1 MFKHI
6 SIATI
11 AVAFTAALCLTGQSN
26 SNITINAGNT
36 SPTNG
41 KQMFTSYCAPCHGA
55 DGRGQGPV
63 AVALKT
69 APSDL
74 TVLSRNNHGKF
85 PSNHVL
91 SVLQFGPQTPSS
103 HGNAQMPVWGP
114 VLGSMNQADPNQR
127 ALRISN
133 ISRYIESIQAE

>member
-1 MFKHI
+1 MFKH
-6 SIATI
+6 ALT
-11 AVAFTAALCLTGQSN
+11 ALFAAALAATLCFAGQSN
-26 SNITINAGNT
+26 SNITITANQT

-114 VLGSMNQADPNQR
+114 VFGSMNQSDPNQR
-127 ALRISN
+127 SLRISN
-133 ISRYIESIQAE
+133 ITRYIESIQAK